1 MSATDPAVPSNVK
14 EMQPAY
20 SPYDDEIDLRKYL
33 DILIAWWKE
42 ILLLGVVAAVAAGL
56 GVFVLRAI
64 ATPQYEAKA
73 DIVMARLFSEIA
85 LDQRVSISG
94 DSQGTNVVS
103 RRAALVALV
112 RSGIIAQAVSEE
124 LGDLLS
130 TEERAPSKLLEKV
143 QAETLM
149 ASDGRTASD
158 LIRVTVT
165 ADDPEKAATIANA
178 WAKHYIRQA
187 NTVFGQ
193 IPQEVLESVQV
204 ELDGAA
210 AAHQTALTALQTYTA
225 TSPIDTLQRQIGEKV
240 LLRDSLQLGRDTI
253 LDTIAVQDRTAR
265 TNLFTELTN
274 AQSQGMLAVVTEQ
287 SLARSSEINRLF
299 TDRNAAKQQLAQA
312 RALQEQI
319 QTGGDAAAASNRMAL
334 QILKNLVFAGTSPE
348 SLIFTGEIEAPPSAA
363 EQEADVQALIA
374 ALEQHI
380 AQLDAAI
387 ADASQ
392 SMIAGEGFQFLDQLA
407 VRGPSSSATDSPT
420 AQTELEAAIARSYGD
435 LFTIGEMAQLNQ
447 LTGAAQADDPLAR
460 MMEELDR
467 SIQTLRAELVAEEA
481 QLQLLIQQH
490 DLAWDTYSALSSKA
504 AELGIERSS
513 SNSEVRMGSPAI
525 PPSEPVAGLSLKLV
539 AAIAGM
545 VGLMLGVFVAFLAH
559 YLGHAPF
566 LRRQRAQTA

>member
-1 MSATDPAVPSNVK
+1 MSATDPAVTSNVK

-85 LDQRVSISG
+85 LDQRVNISG
-94 DSQGTNVVS
+94 DSQEPTWCL

-130 TEERAPSKLLEKV
+130 AEERAPSKLLEKV

-210 AAHQTALTALQTYTA
+210 TAHQAALTALQTYTA

-240 LLRDSLQLGRDTI
+240 LLRDSLQAGSRTPFS
-253 LDTIAVQDRTAR
+253 DTIAVQDRTAR
-265 TNLFTELTN
+265 TNLFTG
-274 AQSQGMLAVVTEQ
+274 ADQRPVS
-287 SLARSSEINRLF
+287 
-299 TDRNAAKQQLAQA
+299 
-312 RALQEQI
+312 
-319 QTGGDAAAASNRMAL
+319 GDARGRNGA
-334 QILKNLVFAGTSPE
+334 VPG
-348 SLIFTGEIEAPPSAA
+348 
-363 EQEADVQALIA
+363 
-374 ALEQHI
+374 
-380 AQLDAAI
+380 AQ
-387 ADASQ
+387 
-392 SMIAGEGFQFLDQLA
+392 
-407 VRGPSSSATDSPT
+407 
-420 AQTELEAAIARSYGD
+420 
-435 LFTIGEMAQLNQ
+435 
-447 LTGAAQADDPLAR
+447 
-460 MMEELDR
+460 
-467 SIQTLRAELVAEEA
+467 
-481 QLQLLIQQH
+481 
-490 DLAWDTYSALSSKA
+490 
-504 AELGIERSS
+504 
-513 SNSEVRMGSPAI
+513 
-525 PPSEPVAGLSLKLV
+525 
-539 AAIAGM
+539 
-545 VGLMLGVFVAFLAH
+545 
-559 YLGHAPF
+559 
-566 LRRQRAQTA
+566 

>member
-1 MSATDPAVPSNVK
+1 M
-14 EMQPAY
+14 
-20 SPYDDEIDLRKYL
+20 
-33 DILIAWWKE
+33 
-42 ILLLGVVAAVAAGL
+42 
-56 GVFVLRAI
+56 
-64 ATPQYEAKA
+64 
-73 DIVMARLFSEIA
+73 
-85 LDQRVSISG
+85 
-94 DSQGTNVVS
+94 
-103 RRAALVALV
+103 
-112 RSGIIAQAVSEE
+112 
-124 LGDLLS
+124 
-130 TEERAPSKLLEKV
+130 
-143 QAETLM
+143 
-149 ASDGRTASD
+149 
-158 LIRVTVT
+158 
-165 ADDPEKAATIANA
+165 
-178 WAKHYIRQA
+178 
-187 NTVFGQ
+187 
-193 IPQEVLESVQV
+193 QV

-210 AAHQTALTALQTYTA
+210 TAHQAALTALQTYTA

-319 QTGGDAAAASNRMAL
+319 QAGGDAAAASNRMAL

-380 AQLDAAI
+380 VQLDAAI

-447 LTGAAQADDPLAR
+447 LAGAAQADDPLAR

-504 AELGIERSS
+504 AELGIERPLPTARCMVARDPAVRARRRPQ
-513 SNSEVRMGSPAI
+513 SEADTGHRRHARLDARRLRRLPRPLSGTRSLLAQAARPD
-525 PPSEPVAGLSLKLV
+525 SLKEPSMPIHFGTDGWRAVISDEFTFDNVRKV
-539 AAIAGM
+539 AQAIAEEVNAGRRSDNETRPKM
-545 VGLMLGVFVAFLAH
+545 VVGFDTRFLSDRYAIAVAEVLAAN
-559 YLGHAPF
+559 GIEADVTQADAPTPMVSCHCRPP
-566 LRRQRAQTA
+566 RRRRRHDHGQPQPAALQRTEAQGRVWRFRPACHGQSRGSEARRATGAAAAR